1 MKRLLVIPVLYC
13 LFFSCTPEEEK
24 FTFDSTAS
32 LRFSADTVYFDTL
45 FSTIGSVTKRFRVY
59 NDAENAVNI
68 SSVSLGSGSGSS
80 YSIFVNGIAGPE
92 VENVRLLGKDS
103 LLVLAEVTIDPQD
116 QDLPFVVSDQVNFN
130 TNGNLQSVELVSW
143 GQDANFLRDS
153 VLVCNTTWTAEKP
166 YVLYNSVLI
175 EEGCT
180 LTVEEGTRIYSHNG
194 SFIFIQGTILAN
206 GTAENRVTFTND
218 RFDEQFA
225 DAPGQWGGLIF
236 LVGSNS
242 NQIDFA
248 DIRNAN
254 VGIYL
259 GTPDDDDE
267 PDLRLTNTRIE
278 NMGGNELIP
287 SIDSLVQPG
296 FGLLAISSDLYAAN
310 VLINNCQLNAVGNLA
325 GGNYT
330 YEHCTFANFS
340 FNFFRR
346 DPVLVLSDNLLLGDN
361 SVLLGA
367 LNFSM
372 TNSIIWGSLRDEL
385 LISNS
390 GETST
395 EILFANNILKSQ
407 NNAFADVDNLLNEDP
422 KFFDPGEF
430 NFQLDTLSPAKDTAI
445 DLGILIDL
453 EGTNRDNKPDIGA
466 FERKEN

>member
-1 MKRLLVIPVLYC
+1 MKRLLIIPLLYC
-13 LFFSCTPEEEK
+13 LFFSCTPEEEQ

-32 LRFSADTVYFDTL
+32 LRFSTDTVYFDTL

-68 SSVSLGSGSGSS
+68 SNVTLASGSNSS

-103 LLVLAEVTIDPQD
+103 LLVLAQVTIDPMD
-116 QDLPFVVSDQVNFN
+116 QDLPFIVSDQINFN

-153 VLVCNTTWTAEKP
+153 VLVCNTTWTADRP
-166 YVLYNSVLI
+166 YVIYNSVLI

-180 LTVEEGTRIYSHNG
+180 LTIEEGTKIYSHNG

-206 GTAENRVTFTND
+206 GTADNRVTFTND

-236 LVGSNS
+236 LVGSTN
-242 NQIDFA
+242 NTIDFA

-259 GTPDDDDE
+259 GTPDDDNE

-346 DPVLVLSDNLLLGDN
+346 DPTLVISDNLLLGDN
-361 SVLLGA
+361 SVLLGD
-367 LNFSM
+367 LDFSM
-372 TNSIIWGSLRDEL
+372 TNSIVWGSMREEI

-390 GETST
+390 AETNT
-395 EILFANNILKSQ
+395 EIQFINNILKTQ
-407 NNAFADVDNLLNEDP
+407 NGAFAVVDNLLNEDP
-422 KFFDPGEF
+422 KFFDPGDYIY
-430 NFQLDTLSPAKDTAI
+430 QLDTLSPAKDKGI
-445 DLGILIDL
+445 DLGIITDL
-453 EGTNRDNKPDIGA
+453 EGNKRDEKPDIGA